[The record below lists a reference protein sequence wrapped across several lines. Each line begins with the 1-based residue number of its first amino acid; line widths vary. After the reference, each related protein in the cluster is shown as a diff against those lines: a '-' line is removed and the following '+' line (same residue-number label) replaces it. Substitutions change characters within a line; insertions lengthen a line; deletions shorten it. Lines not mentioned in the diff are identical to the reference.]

1 MKRIKIIS
9 CIVTAAMI
17 LGLAAGCSK
26 TKKVTTESVEKACE
40 ALDYEEYDVGDLE
53 DGQLE
58 PGDIDDGIYVVI
70 DGDDIED
77 LADENEASVSSIGLD
92 EVLESDDI
100 ESAALFIKGD
110 GLEDFAD
117 DVDGLQ
123 DIENLADAEFE
134 LIIGMQATLKDDDKV
149 EDIMDYLEDMLDEY
163 DLDVDDLTAQEY
175 YRSKTEGYLKFNIDI
190 QELWAIAQEND
201 DLMDLLE
208 EADMEDQI
216 EDLFDSV
223 SGNICVSYQISG
235 NNLIVVVGAAFN
247 SKGDSL
253 NAMCSKLGIDNP
265 SKLKTNEVFAEG
277 IIDSLVSNV
286 AKYMS
291 YAYAAEAEYNG
302 F

>member
-92 EVLESDDI
+92 EVLEADDV

-235 NNLIVVVGAAFN
+235 NNLIVVIGAAFN

-253 NAMCSKLGIDNP
+253 NDMCSKLGIDNP

-277 IIDSLVSNV
+277 IIDSLMTNV

-291 YAYAAEAEYNG
+291 YAYTAEAEYNG

>member
-9 CIVTAAMI
+9 CIVTAAMV

-26 TKKVTTESVEKACE
+26 TKKVTTENVEKACE
-40 ALDYEEYDVGDLE
+40 ALDYEEYDVDDLQNAELDGGDV
-53 DGQLE
+53 
-58 PGDIDDGIYVVI
+58 DDGFYVII
-70 DGDDIED
+70 DEDAIED
-77 LADENEASVSSIGLD
+77 MADENESSLSSMGLD
-92 EVLESDDI
+92 EVLEADDV
-100 ESAALFIKGD
+100 ESAAIFMKST
-110 GLEDFAD
+110 GLEDFQD

-123 DIENLADAEFE
+123 DIENLGDAEFD
-134 LIIGMQATLKDDDKV
+134 LVIGMQATLKDDDKV

-190 QELWAIAQEND
+190 QDLWTIAQDND

-235 NNLIVVVGAAFN
+235 NNLIVVIGAAFN

-253 NAMCSKLGIDNP
+253 NDMCSKLGIDNP
-265 SKLKTNEVFAEG
+265 SKLKTNEAFAEG
-277 IIDSLVSNV
+277 IIDSLMSNV

-291 YAYAAEAEYNG
+291 YAYDAEAEYNG

>member
-9 CIVTAAMI
+9 CIVTAAMV

-26 TKKVTTESVEKACE
+26 TKKVTTEQVEKACE
-40 ALDYEEYDVGDLE
+40 KLGYDEYDVDDLNE
-53 DGQLE
+53 SDLE
-58 PGDIDDGIYVVI
+58 PGDLDDGIYVII
-70 DGDDIED
+70 DEDDIED
-77 LADENEASVSSIGLD
+77 LADENEASISSFGLD
-92 EVLESDDI
+92 EVLEADDV

-110 GLEDFAD
+110 GLEDFSE

-123 DIENLADAEFE
+123 DIENLGDAEFD
-134 LIIGMQATLKDDDKV
+134 LVIGMQATLKDDDKV

-190 QELWAIAQEND
+190 QDLWTIAQDND

-235 NNLIVVVGAAFN
+235 NNLIVVIGAAFN

-253 NAMCSKLGIDNP
+253 NDMCSKLGIDNP
-265 SKLKTNEVFAEG
+265 SKLKTNEAFAEG
-277 IIDSLVSNV
+277 IIDSLMSNV

>member
-9 CIVTAAMI
+9 CIVTAAMV

-235 NNLIVVVGAAFN
+235 NNLIVVIGAAFN

-253 NAMCSKLGIDNP
+253 NDMCSKLGIDNP

>member
-9 CIVTAAMI
+9 CIVTAAMV

-26 TKKVTTESVEKACE
+26 TKKITTESVEKACE
-40 ALDYEEYDVGDLE
+40 ALDYEEYDVDDLE

-92 EVLESDDI
+92 EVLEADDV

-253 NAMCSKLGIDNP
+253 NDMCSKLGIDNP

>member
-9 CIVTAAMI
+9 CIVTAAMV
-17 LGLAAGCSK
+17 LGLAAGCGK

-40 ALDYEEYDVGDLE
+40 ALDYEEYDVDDLQDAKLDGGDV
-53 DGQLE
+53 
-58 PGDIDDGIYVVI
+58 DDGFYVII
-70 DGDDIED
+70 DEDAIED
-77 LADENEASVSSIGLD
+77 MADENESSLSSIGLD
-92 EVLESDDI
+92 EVIEADDV
-100 ESAALFIKGD
+100 ESAALFMKST
-110 GLEDFAD
+110 GLEDFQD

-123 DIENLADAEFE
+123 DIENLGDAEFD

-190 QELWAIAQEND
+190 KDLWEIAQEND

-208 EADMEDQI
+208 EADMEDQF
-216 EDLFDSV
+216 EDLFDSI

-235 NNLIVVVGAAFN
+235 NNLIVVIGAAFN

-253 NAMCSKLGIDNP
+253 NDMCSKLGIDNP
-265 SKLKTNEVFAEG
+265 SKLKTNEAFAEG
-277 IIDSLVSNV
+277 IIDSLMSNV
-286 AKYMS
+286 SKYMS

>member
-9 CIVTAAMI
+9 CIVTAAMV

-40 ALDYEEYDVGDLE
+40 ALDYEEYDVDDLE

-58 PGDIDDGIYVVI
+58 PGDVDDGIYVVI
-70 DGDDIED
+70 DEDDIED

-92 EVLESDDI
+92 EVIEADDV

-123 DIENLADAEFE
+123 DIENLGDAEFE

-216 EDLFDSV
+216 EDLFDSI

-235 NNLIVVVGAAFN
+235 NNLIVVIGVAFN

-253 NAMCSKLGIDNP
+253 NDMCSKLGIDNP
-265 SKLKTNEVFAEG
+265 SKLKTNEAFAEG
-277 IIDSLVSNV
+277 IIDSLMSNV

>member
-26 TKKVTTESVEKACE
+26 TKKVTTENVEKACE

-253 NAMCSKLGIDNP
+253 NDMCSKLGIDNP

>member
-9 CIVTAAMI
+9 CIVTAAMV

-92 EVLESDDI
+92 EVLEADDV
-100 ESAALFIKGD
+100 ESAALFMKST
-110 GLEDFAD
+110 GLEDFQD

-123 DIENLADAEFE
+123 DIENLGDAEFD
-134 LIIGMQATLKDDDKV
+134 LVIGMQATLKDDDKV

-235 NNLIVVVGAAFN
+235 NNLIVVIGAAFN

-253 NAMCSKLGIDNP
+253 NDMCSKLGIDNP

-277 IIDSLVSNV
+277 IIDSLMSNV

>member
-9 CIVTAAMI
+9 CIVTAAMV

-26 TKKVTTESVEKACE
+26 TKKVTTENVEKACE
-40 ALDYEEYDVGDLE
+40 ALDYEEYDVDDLQNAKLEGGDV
-53 DGQLE
+53 
-58 PGDIDDGIYVVI
+58 DDGFYVII
-70 DGDDIED
+70 DEDAIED
-77 LADENEASVSSIGLD
+77 MADENESSLSSIGLD
-92 EVLESDDI
+92 EVIEADDV
-100 ESAALFIKGD
+100 ESAALFMKST
-110 GLEDFAD
+110 GLEDFQD

-123 DIENLADAEFE
+123 DIENLGDAEFD

-190 QELWAIAQEND
+190 QDLWEIAQEND

-235 NNLIVVVGAAFN
+235 NNLIVVIGAAFN

-253 NAMCSKLGIDNP
+253 NDMCSKLGIDNP
-265 SKLKTNEVFAEG
+265 SKLKTNQDFAEG
-277 IIDSLVSNV
+277 IVESIMDY
-286 AKYMS
+286 AMKYMS
-291 YAYAAEAEYNG
+291 YAYSSYD

>member
-9 CIVTAAMI
+9 CIVTAAMV

-40 ALDYEEYDVGDLE
+40 ALDYEEYDVDDLE

-58 PGDIDDGIYVVI
+58 PGDIDDGIYIVI
-70 DGDDIED
+70 DEDDIED

-92 EVLESDDI
+92 EVIEADDV

-190 QELWAIAQEND
+190 QDLWEIAQEND

-208 EADMEDQI
+208 EADMEDQF
-216 EDLFDSV
+216 EDLFDSI

-235 NNLIVVVGAAFN
+235 NNLIVVIGVAFN

-253 NAMCSKLGIDNP
+253 NDMCSKLGIDNP
-265 SKLKTNEVFAEG
+265 SKLKTNEAFAEG
-277 IIDSLVSNV
+277 IIDSLMSNV

>member
-9 CIVTAAMI
+9 CIVTAAMV

-26 TKKVTTESVEKACE
+26 TKKVTTENVEKACE
-40 ALDYEEYDVGDLE
+40 ALDYEEYDVDDLQNAELDGGDV
-53 DGQLE
+53 
-58 PGDIDDGIYVVI
+58 DDGFYVII
-70 DGDDIED
+70 DEDAIED
-77 LADENEASVSSIGLD
+77 MADENESSLSSMGLD
-92 EVLESDDI
+92 EVLEADDV
-100 ESAALFIKGD
+100 ESAAIFMKST
-110 GLEDFAD
+110 GLEDFQD

-123 DIENLADAEFE
+123 DIENLGDAEFD
-134 LIIGMQATLKDDDKV
+134 LVIGMQATLKDDDKV

-190 QELWAIAQEND
+190 QDLWTIAQDND

-235 NNLIVVVGAAFN
+235 NNLIVVIGAAFN

-253 NAMCSKLGIDNP
+253 NDMCSKLGIDNP
-265 SKLKTNEVFAEG
+265 SKLKTNEAFAEG
-277 IIDSLVSNV
+277 IIDSLMSNV

>member
-40 ALDYEEYDVGDLE
+40 ALDYEEYDVDDLE

-92 EVLESDDI
+92 EVLEADDV

-235 NNLIVVVGAAFN
+235 NNLIVVIGAAFN

-253 NAMCSKLGIDNP
+253 NDMCSKLGIDNP
-265 SKLKTNEVFAEG
+265 SKLKTNEAFAEG
-277 IIDSLVSNV
+277 IIDSLISNV

-291 YAYAAEAEYNG
+291 YSYAAEAEYNG

>member
-9 CIVTAAMI
+9 CIVTAAMV

-26 TKKVTTESVEKACE
+26 TKKVTTENVEKACE
-40 ALDYEEYDVGDLE
+40 ALDYEEYDVDDLQNAELDGGDV
-53 DGQLE
+53 
-58 PGDIDDGIYVVI
+58 DDGFYVII
-70 DGDDIED
+70 DEDAIED
-77 LADENEASVSSIGLD
+77 MADENESSLSSMGLD
-92 EVLESDDI
+92 EVLEADDV
-100 ESAALFIKGD
+100 ESAAIFMKST
-110 GLEDFAD
+110 GLEDFQD

-123 DIENLADAEFE
+123 DIENLGDAEFD
-134 LIIGMQATLKDDDKV
+134 LVIGMQATLKDDDKV

-253 NAMCSKLGIDNP
+253 NDMCSKLGIDNP

>member
-9 CIVTAAMI
+9 CIVTAAMV

-26 TKKVTTESVEKACE
+26 TKKVTTEQVEKACE
-40 ALDYEEYDVGDLE
+40 KLGYDEYDVDDLNE
-53 DGQLE
+53 SDLE
-58 PGDIDDGIYVVI
+58 PGDLDDGIYVII
-70 DGDDIED
+70 DEDDIED
-77 LADENEASVSSIGLD
+77 LADENEASISSFGLD
-92 EVLESDDI
+92 EVLEADDV

-110 GLEDFAD
+110 GLEDFSE

-123 DIENLADAEFE
+123 DIENLGDAEFD
-134 LIIGMQATLKDDDKV
+134 LVIGMQATLKDDDKV

-190 QELWAIAQEND
+190 QDLWTIAQDND

-235 NNLIVVVGAAFN
+235 NNLIVVIGAAFN

-253 NAMCSKLGIDNP
+253 NDMCSKLGIDNP
-265 SKLKTNEVFAEG
+265 SKLKTNQDFAEG
-277 IIDSLVSNV
+277 IVESIMDY
-286 AKYMS
+286 AMKYMS
-291 YAYAAEAEYNG
+291 YAYSSYD

>member
-92 EVLESDDI
+92 EVLEADDV

-201 DLMDLLE
+201 DMMDLLE

-235 NNLIVVVGAAFN
+235 NNLIVVIGAAFN

-253 NAMCSKLGIDNP
+253 NDMCSKLGIDNP

-277 IIDSLVSNV
+277 IIDSLMSNV

>member
-9 CIVTAAMI
+9 CIVTAAMV

-92 EVLESDDI
+92 EVLEADDI

-110 GLEDFAD
+110 GLEDFQD

-123 DIENLADAEFE
+123 DIENLGDAEFD

-253 NAMCSKLGIDNP
+253 NDMCSKLGIDNP

>member
-92 EVLESDDI
+92 EVLEADDV

-235 NNLIVVVGAAFN
+235 NNLIVVIGAAFN

-253 NAMCSKLGIDNP
+253 NDMCSKLGIDNP

-277 IIDSLVSNV
+277 IIDSLMTNV

>member
-40 ALDYEEYDVGDLE
+40 ALDYEEYDVDDLE

-92 EVLESDDI
+92 EVLEADDV

-201 DLMDLLE
+201 DMMDLLE

-235 NNLIVVVGAAFN
+235 NNLIVVIGAAFN

-253 NAMCSKLGIDNP
+253 NDMCSKLGIDNP

-277 IIDSLVSNV
+277 IIDSLMSNV

>member
-9 CIVTAAMI
+9 CIVTAAMV

-40 ALDYEEYDVGDLE
+40 ALDYEEYDVDDLE

-92 EVLESDDI
+92 EVLEADDV

-235 NNLIVVVGAAFN
+235 NNLIVVIGAAFN

-253 NAMCSKLGIDNP
+253 NDMCSKLGIDNP
-265 SKLKTNEVFAEG
+265 SKLKTNEAFAEG
-277 IIDSLVSNV
+277 IIDSLISNV

-291 YAYAAEAEYNG
+291 YSYAAEAEYNG

>member
-9 CIVTAAMI
+9 CIVTAAMV

-92 EVLESDDI
+92 EVLEADDV

-235 NNLIVVVGAAFN
+235 NNLIVVIGAAFN

-253 NAMCSKLGIDNP
+253 NDMCSKLGIDNP

-277 IIDSLVSNV
+277 IIDSLMTNV

>member
-9 CIVTAAMI
+9 CIVTAAMV

-40 ALDYEEYDVGDLE
+40 ALDYEEYDVDDLE

-58 PGDIDDGIYVVI
+58 PGDVDDGFYVII
-70 DGDDIED
+70 DEDAIED
-77 LADENEASVSSIGLD
+77 MADENESSLSSIGLD
-92 EVLESDDI
+92 EVLEADDV
-100 ESAALFIKGD
+100 ESAAVFMKST

-123 DIENLADAEFE
+123 DIENLGDAEFD

-190 QELWAIAQEND
+190 QDLWEIAQDND

-216 EDLFDSV
+216 EDLFDSN

-235 NNLIVVVGAAFN
+235 NNLIVVIGAAFN
-247 SKGDSL
+247 SKGDSM
-253 NAMCSKLGIDNP
+253 NDMCSKLGIDNP

-277 IIDSLVSNV
+277 IIDSLMSNV

-291 YAYAAEAEYNG
+291 YSYAAEAEYNG

>member
-9 CIVTAAMI
+9 CIVTAAMV

-40 ALDYEEYDVGDLE
+40 ALDYEEYDVDDLE

-58 PGDIDDGIYVVI
+58 PGDIDDGIYIVI
-70 DGDDIED
+70 DEDDIED

-92 EVLESDDI
+92 EVIEADDV

-123 DIENLADAEFE
+123 DIENLGDAEFE

-190 QELWAIAQEND
+190 QDLWEIAQEND

-208 EADMEDQI
+208 EADMEDQF
-216 EDLFDSV
+216 EDLFDSI

-235 NNLIVVVGAAFN
+235 NNLIVVIGVAFN

-253 NAMCSKLGIDNP
+253 NDMCSKLGIDNP
-265 SKLKTNEVFAEG
+265 SKLKTNEAFAEG
-277 IIDSLVSNV
+277 IIDSLMSNV

>member
-9 CIVTAAMI
+9 CIVTAAMV

-40 ALDYEEYDVGDLE
+40 ALDYEEYDVDDLE

-92 EVLESDDI
+92 EVLEADDV

-253 NAMCSKLGIDNP
+253 NDMCSKLGIDNP

>member
-92 EVLESDDI
+92 EVLEADDV

-253 NAMCSKLGIDNP
+253 NDMCSKLGIDNP

>member
-9 CIVTAAMI
+9 CIVTAAMV

-40 ALDYEEYDVGDLE
+40 ALDYEEYDVDDLQDAQLDGGDV
-53 DGQLE
+53 
-58 PGDIDDGIYVVI
+58 DDGFYVII
-70 DGDDIED
+70 DEDAIED
-77 LADENEASVSSIGLD
+77 MADENESSLSSIGLD
-92 EVLESDDI
+92 EVLEADDV
-100 ESAALFIKGD
+100 ESAAVFMKST
-110 GLEDFAD
+110 GLEDFQD

-123 DIENLADAEFE
+123 DIENLGDAEFD
-134 LIIGMQATLKDDDKV
+134 LVIGMQATLKDDDKV

-208 EADMEDQI
+208 EADMEDQF
-216 EDLFDSV
+216 EDLFDSI

-235 NNLIVVVGAAFN
+235 NNLIVVIGAAFN

-253 NAMCSKLGIDNP
+253 NDMCSKLGIENP

-277 IIDSLVSNV
+277 IIDSLMSNV

-291 YAYAAEAEYNG
+291 YAYSAEASYDG

>member
-92 EVLESDDI
+92 EVLEADDV

-235 NNLIVVVGAAFN
+235 NNLIVVIGAAFN

-253 NAMCSKLGIDNP
+253 NDMCSKLGIDNP

-277 IIDSLVSNV
+277 IIDSLMSNV

-291 YAYAAEAEYNG
+291 YAYTAEAEYNG

>member
-9 CIVTAAMI
+9 CIVTAAMV

-40 ALDYEEYDVGDLE
+40 ALDYEEYDVDDLQDAKLDGGDV
-53 DGQLE
+53 
-58 PGDIDDGIYVVI
+58 DDGFYVII
-70 DGDDIED
+70 DEDAIED
-77 LADENEASVSSIGLD
+77 MADENESSLSSIGLD
-92 EVLESDDI
+92 EVIEADDV

-123 DIENLADAEFE
+123 DIENLGDAEFD

-190 QELWAIAQEND
+190 QDLWEIAQEND

-208 EADMEDQI
+208 EADMEDQF
-216 EDLFDSV
+216 EDLFDSI

-235 NNLIVVVGAAFN
+235 NNLIVVIGAAFN

-253 NAMCSKLGIDNP
+253 NDMCSKLGIDNP
-265 SKLKTNEVFAEG
+265 SKLKTNEAFAEG
-277 IIDSLVSNV
+277 IIDSLMSNV
-286 AKYMS
+286 SKYMS

>member
-1 MKRIKIIS
+1 MIIS
-9 CIVTAAMI
+9 CIVTAAMV

-40 ALDYEEYDVGDLE
+40 ALDYEEYDVDDLE

-92 EVLESDDI
+92 EVLEADDV

-190 QELWAIAQEND
+190 QDLWEIAQEND

-235 NNLIVVVGAAFN
+235 NNLIVVIGAAFN

-253 NAMCSKLGIDNP
+253 NDMCSKLGIDNP
-265 SKLKTNEVFAEG
+265 SKLKTNEAFAEG
-277 IIDSLVSNV
+277 IIDSLMSNV
-286 AKYMS
+286 SKYMS

>member
-40 ALDYEEYDVGDLE
+40 ALDYEEYDVDDLE

-92 EVLESDDI
+92 EVLEADDV

-190 QELWAIAQEND
+190 QDLWEIAQEND

-235 NNLIVVVGAAFN
+235 NNLIVVIGAAFN

-253 NAMCSKLGIDNP
+253 NDMCSKLGIDNP

-277 IIDSLVSNV
+277 IIDSLMTNV

>member
-9 CIVTAAMI
+9 CIVTAAMV

-40 ALDYEEYDVGDLE
+40 ALDYEEYDVDDLQDAKLEGGDV
-53 DGQLE
+53 
-58 PGDIDDGIYVVI
+58 DDGFYVII
-70 DGDDIED
+70 DEDAIED
-77 LADENEASVSSIGLD
+77 MADENESSLSSIGLD
-92 EVLESDDI
+92 EVIEADDV
-100 ESAALFIKGD
+100 ESAALFMKST
-110 GLEDFAD
+110 GLEDFQD

-123 DIENLADAEFE
+123 DIENLGDAEFD

-253 NAMCSKLGIDNP
+253 NDMCSKLGIDNP
-265 SKLKTNEVFAEG
+265 SKLKTNEAFAES
-277 IIDSLVSNV
+277 IIDSLMSYA

>member
-9 CIVTAAMI
+9 CIVTAAMV

-40 ALDYEEYDVGDLE
+40 ALDYEEYDVDDLQDAKLEGGDV
-53 DGQLE
+53 
-58 PGDIDDGIYVVI
+58 DDGFYVII
-70 DGDDIED
+70 DEDAIED
-77 LADENEASVSSIGLD
+77 MADENESSLSSIGLD
-92 EVLESDDI
+92 EVLEADDI
-100 ESAALFIKGD
+100 ESAALFMKST
-110 GLEDFAD
+110 GLEDFQD

-123 DIENLADAEFE
+123 DIENLGDAEFD

-190 QELWAIAQEND
+190 QDLWEIAQEND

-208 EADMEDQI
+208 EADMEDQF
-216 EDLFDSV
+216 EDLFDSI

-235 NNLIVVVGAAFN
+235 NNLIVVIGAAFN

-253 NAMCSKLGIDNP
+253 NDMCSKLGIDNP
-265 SKLKTNEVFAEG
+265 SKLKTNEAFAEG
-277 IIDSLVSNV
+277 IIDSLMSYA